1 MPPMSRFVAVSVVAI
16 AVALLLCKE
25 VARKDVGVRLGWG
38 GGGKA
43 QSSVELL
50 DKKWVDAIPAFG
62 SAMSS
67 DDLSRQIHWLHKHNA
82 AKQKQRR
89 HRAAVSTQPLD
100 LVESDGSALVPENR
114 AAIKYMSS
122 IVENAYDD
130 EAGVVAAKSEGDRD
144 TMQERLK
151 AEVRLAARTT
161 MMEMGRDA
169 TVKITPEA
177 IHVLQKALG
186 GAEVAHLCHKLSLP
200 CPITSGKHV
209 VMHITNRHCQRFLPS
224 PTHLLTAFFC
234 LDTQSEMPQRET
246 RSQALA
252 PRRPRQQP
260 HARHPMFRRSSS
272 SSNSSSSQHCR
283 QRRCLAR
290 GLRNPTLPGLRRASS
305 RGRTSRTGGSA
316 SWKMPRN
323 RSWRMK
329 RTSRSTARGHLASRG
344 GKPGLLRYAV
354 VAGFPA
360 MNVIQCPS
368 GAKRRGVGGRQGF
381 RTS

>member
-1 MPPMSRFVAVSVVAI
+1 MGEA
-16 AVALLLCKE
+16 
-25 VARKDVGVRLGWG
+25 G
-38 GGGKA
+38 
-43 QSSVELL
+43 SSVELL

-82 AKQKQRR
+82 AKQRR
-89 HRAAVSTQPLD
+89 HRAAANTQPLD

-122 IVENAYDD
+122 IVENAYND
-130 EAGVVAAKSEGDRD
+130 EAGVVAAKSESDRD

-200 CPITSGKHV
+200 CPITSGERIL
-209 VMHITNRHCQRFLPS
+209 HIMSRHCQRFLLSRARCCDDPAHL
-224 PTHLLTAFFC
+224 HLLTAFCFCC
-234 LDTQSEMPQRET
+234 LDAQSEMPQRGT

-260 HARHPMFRRSSS
+260 PARHRRFRRSSS
-272 SSNSSSSQHCR
+272 SSSSQNCR
-283 QRRCLAR
+283 QRRRLAR
-290 GLRNPTLPGLRRASS
+290 GLWDPKLPDLRRASS
-305 RGRTSRTGGSA
+305 RGRTSQTGGSA
-316 SWKMPRN
+316 SWKMPRSK
-323 RSWRMK
+323 SWRS
-329 RTSRSTARGHLASRG
+329 TSSSISSTAGGHLA
-344 GKPGLLRYAV
+344 
-354 VAGFPA
+354 
-360 MNVIQCPS
+360 
-368 GAKRRGVGGRQGF
+368 RRGIAQGL
-381 RTS
+381 R